1 MPLPNPNQNN
11 VDDVAQNGYQHQD
24 KQQDIMD
31 NNTPVD
37 EINGDQL
44 QALIAP
50 PQRSIG
56 DRRPSTQYS
65 SDEYVLLTD
74 VGEPKY

>member
-1 MPLPNPNQNN
+1 MRDLDPISLMPLPNPNQNN

-44 QALIAP
+44 
-50 PQRSIG
+50 
-56 DRRPSTQYS
+56 
-65 SDEYVLLTD
+65 
-74 VGEPKY
+74 